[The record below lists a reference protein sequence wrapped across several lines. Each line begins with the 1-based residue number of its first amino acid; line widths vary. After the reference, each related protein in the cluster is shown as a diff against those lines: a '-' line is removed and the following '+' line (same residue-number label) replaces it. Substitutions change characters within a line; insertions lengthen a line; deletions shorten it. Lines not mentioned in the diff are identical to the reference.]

1 MLRPSVGSGLVIS
14 WAGMR
19 GIVSLAA
26 SLALP
31 ETFPY
36 RDVIVLT
43 AFAVVLGTLTIQ
55 GLTLKPLLRALDL
68 HDNDPVGHEVNAA
81 RERALSAALESF
93 ADDRSPLA
101 ELVRREFTT
110 HLAHE
115 GPEADPAAAAH
126 SEIHRKAL
134 KSAREAVLAMRG
146 NDEIGDDA
154 FHLVEEEL
162 DWLERASTRN
172 GT

>member
-36 RDVIVLT
+36 RDAIVLT

-81 RERALSAALESF
+81 CERALSAALASSRTIDHPSPSSF
-93 ADDRSPLA
+93 GANSPPVLRMKGRKQIQPPLHTVKSIA
-101 ELVRREFTT
+101 EL
-110 HLAHE
+110 
-115 GPEADPAAAAH
+115 
-126 SEIHRKAL
+126 
-134 KSAREAVLAMRG
+134 
-146 NDEIGDDA
+146 
-154 FHLVEEEL
+154 
-162 DWLERASTRN
+162 
-172 GT
+172 